1 MADQEF
7 KIDTGNK
14 IMMILSVLAL
24 LAVVVFLLTHLA
36 NFLGQLAL
44 GDRDPVPA
52 ATETVDQRIAPVG
65 RVEVAAVD
73 LDAAPAAPKAPADV
87 YQSACAACH
96 SIGAAGAPRSDDGD
110 EWERRLSE
118 KGLDTLVLHSI
129 NGFQGMPARGGNP
142 NLSDEEVTGAVKY
155 MLTEAG
161 LDVDATA
168 VAAADPPAAV
178 EPEPAAVPEIAGDVD
193 AGRDRYAACVSCHG
207 AEGEGM
213 GIFPKISGQ
222 SAAYIADKLKA
233 YRAGETVGPNTALMA
248 PMAMPLS
255 DEAIADLAVFVATL
269 GMPEEL
275 APEPEAEQAGPAG
288 NAEAGAGLYG
298 ACASCHG
305 PQGQGM
311 GTFPKISG
319 QSADYVADKLR
330 AYRAGEMVGPQSP
343 LMIPQ
348 ALGLS
353 DQAIADLAAYIAS
366 F

>member
-14 IMMILSVLAL
+14 ILMVVSLLAL

-44 GDRDPVPA
+44 GERDPVPA
-52 ATETVDQRIAPVG
+52 VTETVDQRIAPVG

-73 LDAAPAAPKAPADV
+73 VDPAPAAPKAPGEV
-87 YQSACAACH
+87 YQSVCAACH
-96 SIGAAGAPRSDDGD
+96 TAGIAGAPRTDDGD
-110 EWERRLSE
+110 EWARRLDE
-118 KGLDTLVLHSI
+118 KGLDTLVSHSI
-129 NGFQGMPARGGNP
+129 NGFQAMPARGGNP
-142 NLSDEEVTGAVKY
+142 NLTDEEVTGAVKY
-155 MLTEAG
+155 ILAEAG
-161 LDVDATA
+161 LDVDETTA
-168 VAAADPPAAV
+168 VAVTEEPVAD
-178 EPEPAAVPEIAGDVD
+178 PEPAPAVAGDVD
-193 AGRDRYAACVSCHG
+193 AGRDRYAACISCHG

-213 GIFPKISGQ
+213 GIFPKIAGQ
-222 SAAYIADKLKA
+222 SADYVAEKLKA

-255 DEAIADLAVFVATL
+255 DEAIADLAAYVATL
-269 GMPEEL
+269 GAPEE
-275 APEPEAEQAGPAG
+275 AAAEPEVAGD
-288 NAEAGAGLYG
+288 AEAGAGRYG

-305 PQGQGM
+305 AQGQGM
-311 GTFPKISG
+311 GIFPKISG
-319 QSADYVADKLR
+319 QSAGYVADKLK
-330 AYRAGEMVGPQSP
+330 AYRAGETVGPNSA

-353 DQAIADLAAYIAS
+353 DEAIADLAAYIAS